1 MGIIIVVGTIIII
14 IAFFEKN
21 RNKPNVIENTSITN
35 LEMIL
40 LEKVAYYNA
49 LSTDDKKIFQKKVIE
64 FLDDVTITGIEVSI
78 DETDKVL
85 VASSAII
92 PIFGFHDWKYRN
104 INEVLLYP
112 SSFNENFETKG
123 KDRRILGMVGE
134 GAMNGTMIL
143 SKPALINGFLNETD
157 KNNTAIHEFVHL
169 IDKSDGDIDGIP
181 EQLLGKEYTIPWINL
196 MAEKITQINQ
206 NQSDINPYGATNK
219 AEFFAVASEYFFERP
234 QLLQKKH
241 PVLYDLLEQIFKQ
254 RMSEKK
260 LERIKKRIG
269 RNDLCYCDTGLKY
282 KNCCGA
288 LRINNKN

>member
-1 MGIIIVVGTIIII
+1 MGIVILATAVIII

-21 RNKPNVIENTSITN
+21 KNKTTVIENTSILN
-35 LEMIL
+35 LEIIL
-40 LEKVAYYNA
+40 TEKVAFYNA
-49 LSTDDKKIFQKKVIE
+49 LSLEDKKVFQHKVEE
-64 FLDDVTITGIEVSI
+64 FLNDVTITGIDVSI
-78 DETDKVL
+78 DDADKVL
-85 VASSAII
+85 VAASAII
-92 PIFGFHDWKYRN
+92 PIFGFRDWKYRN

-112 SSFNENFETKG
+112 GSFNENFETDG

-143 SKPALINGFLNETD
+143 SKPALLNGFLNETD
-157 KNNTAIHEFVHL
+157 KSNTAIHEFVHL
-169 IDKSDGDIDGIP
+169 IDKSDGEIDGVP
-181 EQLLGKEYTIPWINL
+181 ELLLGREYTIPWINL

-206 NQSDINPYGATNK
+206 NHSDINPYGATNK

-288 LRINNKN
+288 VRIKK